1 MATLRLTRSRCPSTV
16 AAKAQAEEDGDLLLE
31 NPNHTGGA
39 WRPHHSDDEE
49 SGSEEESEESDEEE
63 TVEAV
68 TDKFGNIVV

>member
-1 MATLRLTRSRCPSTV
+1 M

-31 NPNHTGGA
+31 NPNHVGTA

-49 SGSEEESEESDEEE
+49 SGSEEESEQDEDEEEEEE

>member
-1 MATLRLTRSRCPSTV
+1 V

-31 NPNHTGGA
+31 NPNHSGGA
-39 WRPHHSDDEE
+39 WRPHHSDEE
-49 SGSEEESEESDEEE
+49 KSESEEASEESEESEEEE